1 MTQYLKQLEV
11 TSIRICWGT
20 VKRAQNS
27 YPGEKKPEKDAFIV
41 LCDGKKQKN
50 NSFISRPFS

>member
-1 MTQYLKQLEV
+1 MTQDFKQLEV

-27 YPGEKKPEKDAFIV
+27 YPGEKKPEKDACIV
-41 LCDGKKQKN
+41 LCEGKKPKE
-50 NSFISRPFS
+50 

>member
-27 YPGEKKPEKDAFIV
+27 YLGEKKPEKLKKMHVCSPLMFPSV
-41 LCDGKKQKN
+41 RGKKTKE
-50 NSFISRPFS
+50 